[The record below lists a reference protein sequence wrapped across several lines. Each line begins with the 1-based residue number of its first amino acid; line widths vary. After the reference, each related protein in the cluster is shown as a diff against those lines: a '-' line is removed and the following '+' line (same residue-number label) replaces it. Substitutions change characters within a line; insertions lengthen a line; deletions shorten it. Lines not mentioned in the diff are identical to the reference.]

1 MTFVFLFFSC
11 LQNLHFS
18 MTILPHPIFLD
29 SDQFPGFRN
38 FFIWQSS
45 RSKCTWLCFHLA
57 ERFCVIF
64 HDIHKKRGRRSS
76 NLGYKIQKFV
86 DGNILAH
93 THHWRESTQIE
104 NSSRKMEKQVLN
116 IKLDKKHNP
125 DFYLKD
131 LLILSSP
138 IALADYRLIQ
148 QRNRNFWDTL

>member
-18 MTILPHPIFLD
+18 MTILPPQFFLD
-29 SDQFPGFRN
+29 SDQFPGFSN

-64 HDIHKKRGRRSS
+64 YDIHKKRGRRSS

-86 DGNILAH
+86 DGNILVH

-116 IKLDKKHNP
+116 IKLDKKHKP